1 MTDDRGAAALA
12 ERLHAVE
19 DPHLADVSLRQKRL
33 AAAILGR
40 NRRMPLTHQ
49 HQLDK
54 LPRPDPLAEALPG
67 RRTDLVRR
75 WQRLDATNAEM
86 SDYMRRHLDAA
97 GYVIVSKGEVRPELT
112 VGRLAAALRECGW
125 TPAMVEDEA
134 AAILAAL
141 AAEADDAD

>member
-1 MTDDRGAAALA
+1 MPTD
-12 ERLHAVE
+12 
-19 DPHLADVSLRQKRL
+19 
-33 AAAILGR
+33 
-40 NRRMPLTHQ
+40 
-49 HQLDK
+49 
-54 LPRPDPLAEALPG
+54 PRSDPLAEALPG

-141 AAEADDAD
+141 AAEASE